1 MELITS
7 TANPRVKD
15 AATLQRRRV
24 RHERQQHLVE
34 GPHAVEAALLA
45 GVVQELFVAETF
57 ALEELGA
64 GTKLAEKLVTWVAPH
79 VLAKLADTPAPQ
91 GVVAVANTP
100 PAASLAALQRGV
112 VIVADINDPGNAGT
126 IVRTADAS
134 GATGVVFTAGSVD
147 PYSPKALRSAAGSTY
162 HLPIVT
168 NVTPAELVAHAQV
181 SNWHVAVFDASGDV
195 DVLSFTPKNEVT
207 CLVFG
212 HETHGV
218 DQTLQDAAETAVMIT
233 MFGQTESLNVSAA
246 AAIAI
251 YAVCGRYRTAEPAA
265 SNL

>member
-1 MELITS
+1 VELITS

-24 RHERQQHLVE
+24 RRERQQHLVE
-34 GPHAVEAALLA
+34 GPHAVEAALMQ
-45 GVVQELFVAETF
+45 GVVQELFATDSF
-57 ALEELGA
+57 SLEELGA
-64 GTKLAEKLVTWVAPH
+64 GASLAKGLVTWVAPH

-100 PAASLAALQRGV
+100 ATARLDVLQSGV

-134 GATGVVFTAGSVD
+134 GAAGVVFTVGSVD

-162 HLPIVT
+162 HLPIVAD
-168 NVTPAELVAHAQV
+168 VTPAELVAHARA
-181 SNWHVAVFDASGDV
+181 NDWHIAVFDAAGDV
-195 DVLSFTPKNEVT
+195 DVLAFTPTQAVT

-212 HETHGV
+212 HETHGLDPV
-218 DQTLQDAAETAVMIT
+218 LHEALDTAVTIT
-233 MFGQTESLNVSAA
+233 MYGQAESLNVSAA
-246 AAIAI
+246 AAIAT
-251 YAVCGRYRTAEPAA
+251 YAVCGRYRTA
-265 SNL
+265 

>member
-1 MELITS
+1 LFVELITS

-15 AATLQRRRV
+15 AATLLRRRV
-24 RHERQQHLVE
+24 RRERQQHLVE
-34 GPHAVEAALLA
+34 GPHAVEAALVA
-45 GVVQELFVAETF
+45 GVVQELFVSDTF
-57 ALEELGA
+57 ALEDLGA
-64 GTKLAEKLVTWVAPH
+64 GTTLAERLVTWVAPH

-100 PAASLAALQRGV
+100 PAGSLAAFQRGV

-134 GATGVVFTAGSVD
+134 GATGVVFTIDSVD

-168 NVTPAELVAHAQV
+168 DVTPASLVEHARTN
-181 SNWHVAVFDASGDV
+181 NWHIAVLDAAGDV
-195 DVLSFTPKNEVT
+195 DVLAFTPQQDVT

-218 DQTLQDAAETAVMIT
+218 DQMLQDAADTAVTIT
-233 MFGQTESLNVSAA
+233 MFGQAESLNVSAA
-246 AAIAI
+246 AAIAT
-251 YAVCGRYRTAEPAA
+251 YAVCGRYRTA
-265 SNL
+265 

>member
-24 RHERQQHLVE
+24 RRERQQHLVE

-45 GVVQELFVAETF
+45 GVVHELFAADTF
-57 ALEELGA
+57 SLEALGA
-64 GTKLAEKLVTWVAPH
+64 GTATAQHLVTWVAPH

-100 PAASLAALQRGV
+100 QSQSLDQWKRGV
-112 VIVADINDPGNAGT
+112 VIVADVNDPGNAGT
-126 IVRTADAS
+126 IIRTADAS
-134 GATGVVFTAGSVD
+134 GAAGVIFTRDSVD

-168 NVTPAELVAHAQV
+168 DVTPEFFVQHAR
-181 SNWHVAVFDASGDV
+181 SNNWHIAVFDAAGDV
-195 DVLSFTPKNEVT
+195 DVSVFSPTADVT

-212 HETHGV
+212 HETNGV
-218 DQTLQDAAETAVMIT
+218 DQGLHDACDTAVTIA
-233 MFGQTESLNVSAA
+233 MFGHAESLNVSAA
-246 AAIAI
+246 AAIAT
-251 YAVCGRYRTAEPAA
+251 YAVCGRYRAIQP
-265 SNL
+265 